1 MYSCFRY
8 RSFASDKLILNARIY
23 ALNGIITKKH
33 EMPLTDDFL
42 ALLMRRTL
50 LDRLLALVQIEVFA
64 LWSKHLVK
72 KVARTH
78 LALCTGSFKEIH
90 QTPMKPTLLE
100 ISVGLQI
107 HQNQIWIATEF
118 LKETYSVH
126 AQPFR
131 IVQCHETSGFDMKC
145 KFSILK
151 TLETLRIKKVL
162 SPSIIR

>member
-64 LWSKHLVK
+64 L
-72 KVARTH
+72 
-78 LALCTGSFKEIH
+78 
-90 QTPMKPTLLE
+90 
-100 ISVGLQI
+100 
-107 HQNQIWIATEF
+107 
-118 LKETYSVH
+118 
-126 AQPFR
+126 
-131 IVQCHETSGFDMKC
+131 
-145 KFSILK
+145 
-151 TLETLRIKKVL
+151 
-162 SPSIIR
+162 